1 MKEEKMAGLLP
12 EESGQCALR
21 SKMKKPFTKDHSILA
36 LFSRCTGHAP
46 SSSYFSTEHPGA
58 KTAEVP

>member
-1 MKEEKMAGLLP
+1 MKEEKMTGLLP

-46 SSSYFSTEHPGA
+46 FQQLLQH
-58 KTAEVP
+58 